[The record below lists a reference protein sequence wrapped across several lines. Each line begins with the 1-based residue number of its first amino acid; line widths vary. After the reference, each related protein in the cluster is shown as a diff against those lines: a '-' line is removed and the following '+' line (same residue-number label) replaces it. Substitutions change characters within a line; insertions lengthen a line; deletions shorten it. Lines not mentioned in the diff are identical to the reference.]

1 MDEKGIVPQNQTGFR
16 KGLCV
21 MDNIYVLNYLVNRQ
35 LGIRKGDLAALF
47 VDLKAAF
54 DSVDR
59 KVLIETMTERG
70 IREGL
75 IERVEEIMRETR
87 SRVRL
92 GGGVGERFLA
102 GRGVKQGCPLSP
114 LLFNVL
120 LADMKEE
127 MGKVKWGE

>member
-47 VDLKAAF
+47 VDLKTAF

-70 IREGL
+70 IRERL

-92 GGGVGERFLA
+92 GEGWEKDSWPEGG
-102 GRGVKQGCPLSP
+102 
-114 LLFNVL
+114 
-120 LADMKEE
+120 
-127 MGKVKWGE
+127 

>member
-47 VDLKAAF
+47 MDLKAVF

-59 KVLIETMTERG
+59 KVLIETMRERG

-75 IERVEEIMRETR
+75 IERVEEIMRETG

-92 GGGVGERFLA
+92 GRGMGERFLT
-102 GRGVKQGCPLSP
+102 GRGMRQGCPLSP

-120 LADMKEE
+120 LADMEEE
-127 MGKVKWGE
+127 MDKVKWGE

>member
-47 VDLKAAF
+47 VDLKATF

-59 KVLIETMTERG
+59 KVLIETMTEKG
-70 IREGL
+70 IRERL

-92 GGGVGERFLA
+92 RGERFLA
-102 GRGVKQGCPLSP
+102 GRGMRQECPLSP

>member
-1 MDEKGIVPQNQTGFR
+1 MPQNQTGFR

-70 IREGL
+70 IRERL

-102 GRGVKQGCPLSP
+102 GRGVRQGCPLSP